1 MRRNVGFF
9 VLCVIFF
16 LLALTLLLSA
26 FGILRVTADG
36 LNESPDVGPFAL
48 IGAMSAFGVVLIL
61 YCGAALASLVSN
73 LFAVL
78 SIVFGRRWC
87 RIASALAIGV
97 NVVLIFPVPLLFGL
111 L

>member
-1 MRRNVGFF
+1 MRRNIGFF
-9 VLCVIFF
+9 ILCAFFF
-16 LLALTLLLSA
+16 LIALSLVFSA
-26 FGILRVTADG
+26 FGILRLTADG

-48 IGAMSAFGVVLIL
+48 IGAMSAFGVGLIL
-61 YCGAALASLVSN
+61 YCGAALASLISD

-97 NVVLIFPVPLLFGL
+97 NVILIFPAPLLFGL

>member
-1 MRRNVGFF
+1 MKRNIVFF
-9 VLCVIFF
+9 ILCAIFF
-16 LLALTLLLSA
+16 LIALTLLLSA
-26 FGILRVTADG
+26 FGILQATANG
-36 LNESPDVGPFAL
+36 LNESTDVGPFAL

-61 YCGAALASLVSN
+61 YCGASLASLVSN

-78 SIVFGRRWC
+78 SIVFGRRRC

-97 NVVLIFPVPLLFGL
+97 NAVLIFPVPLLFGL